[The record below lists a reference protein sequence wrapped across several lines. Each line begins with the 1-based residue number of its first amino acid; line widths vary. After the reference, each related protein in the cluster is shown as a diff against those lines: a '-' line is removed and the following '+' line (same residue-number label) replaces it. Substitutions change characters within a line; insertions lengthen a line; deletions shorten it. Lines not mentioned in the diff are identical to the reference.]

1 MTWRCAATLV
11 NTEMKLIRYFKSKRY
26 VIISVAKS
34 LQFFLQTPVAL
45 LKDVSCLYHGKISRS
60 WKRSLDCQRSR
71 VTWSRDSGA
80 VLEKASRG
88 IAVHS
93 TPNETQYWDGNSSLG
108 RV

>member
-1 MTWRCAATLV
+1 MTWHCAATLV
-11 NTEMKLIRYFKSKRY
+11 NTEMTLIRYFKSKRY
-26 VIISVAKS
+26 IIISVAKN
-34 LQFFLQTPVAL
+34 LLVFLHTSVAL

-71 VTWSRDSGA
+71 VAWSRDSGA
-80 VLEKASRG
+80 VLEKASWG

-93 TPNETQYWDGNSSLG
+93 TPNETQYWDGNSSLR